1 MVAPTFGPI
10 RLARLFPARV
20 IARATGADV
29 RTAERWR
36 SGQSPQRRYLERMYE
51 LQAVLD
57 TLGSGMSSDGKQAWL
72 EAPSAFLGW
81 KRPIDR
87 LAAGDF
93 EKVRAAAE
101 AYAVGDFA

>member
-1 MVAPTFGPI
+1 MVASTLGPLP
-10 RLARLFPARV
+10 LARLFPARV

-36 SGQSPQRRYLERMYE
+36 AGQSPQRRYRERMHE

-57 TLGSGMSSDGKQAWL
+57 TLGRGMTPQAKQAWL
-72 EAPSAFLGW
+72 EAPSAFVGW

-93 EKVRAAAE
+93 ERVRAAAE
-101 AYAVGDFA
+101 SYIVGDFA

>member
-1 MVAPTFGPI
+1 MAAVAV
-10 RLARLFPARV
+10 ARTFPARV

-36 SGQSPQRRYLERMYE
+36 TGQSPQRRYLERMYE

-57 TLGSGMSSDGKQAWL
+57 TLGRGVSREGQQAWL

-81 KRPIDR
+81 KRPIER